1 MSKMYIKAIVK
12 EVIGNDSDLQV
23 RLEGVAGF
31 ILKSKDYEEETELI
45 KEESKDE
52 PKENSTNSTN
62 NFELE
67 DTNIFIDNN
76 KIFILKNVDE
86 KFLIKNKIQSLIK
99 DIFVSQKPYIFGLEK
114 KDDKENNKD
123 DKYEIISIRKC
134 D

>member
-1 MSKMYIKAIVK
+1 MYIKAIVK